1 VRLHAPSIGWFI
13 ASVIIAMI
21 AVVDA
26 LSPIPYITTYGI
38 WIAILAYL
46 VLAIAN
52 LAHLLSDSRMN
63 STPNQPVLDATA
75 LALVKALQRAES
87 DISIYQAAMSD
98 REIFSDTLRH
108 IRLALA
114 QAGAET

>member
-1 VRLHAPSIGWFI
+1 MRLHAPSIGWFI

-46 VLAIAN
+46 VLVIAN
-52 LAHLLSDSRMN
+52 LAQ
-63 STPNQPVLDATA
+63 TEET
-75 LALVKALQRAES
+75 
-87 DISIYQAAMSD
+87 
-98 REIFSDTLRH
+98 REGERRGS
-108 IRLALA
+108 AS
-114 QAGAET
+114 QK